1 MAGFEYGL
9 LKSLGGQVECY
20 IKEVDSLFICFY
32 GDSQVVICEYSA
44 YFFLHF
50 FNFLGGLI

>member
-9 LKSLGGQVECY
+9 NLSVVRSSVTSRKLTV
-20 IKEVDSLFICFY
+20 ICFY

-50 FNFLGGLI
+50 FQFSGGV